1 MAGRP
6 KRRKQ
11 MTKEEQSAR
20 AKAIRDRYLK
30 EAEQEVAKKRG
41 TEKHIRRIDNLNGR
55 TQGIPW

>member
-1 MAGRP
+1 MAGRL
-6 KRRKQ
+6 KRRQ
-11 MTKEEQSAR
+11 ARTKAEQSAR

-55 TQGIPW
+55 T